1 MTNNIFA
8 SKASW
13 RDILM
18 LLGCQK
24 HVNSSRPAELAEME
38 REYSV

>member
-1 MTNNIFA
+1 MTNNIFT

-18 LLGCQK
+18 LLGCPK
-24 HVNSSRPAELAEME
+24 HVNSAGPAELAEME